1 MDDISSQIKKQRKG
15 VTFQQVNE
23 ESSDDCTL
31 DQIQRLTNKKREYL
45 DEAIEDRNGVYDYAE
60 DPREYKKARK

>member
-1 MDDISSQIKKQRKG
+1 
-15 VTFQQVNE
+15 VNE

-60 DPREYKKARK
+60 DPREYKKARKRM